1 MKPRSRWEFFR
12 IRLSIRSVRARISF
26 NLFAR
31 VLALVSV
38 GLLLMFA
45 GFALLSLQAVRES
58 TERTLQE
65 RLLIAQI
72 SANRVD
78 DLLRQ
83 TIAVLQ
89 TVVEQNAIDP
99 DQRWPDGRERE
110 LRTIAQQLG
119 DFVLHVGVVDRD
131 GIVVWTEPYLPNL
144 IGFDLS
150 GNRYVAQVLSTG
162 RSVVSGFFA
171 PESVDPSA
179 AILFP
184 TKRADGSVNGLV
196 YAAVNLRHPSMS
208 RLLGPLGLGK
218 SGYAEIVDEE
228 GFPLASTWEQQS
240 WRNCRYGDRFA
251 TLIRDRGAVVG
262 QCHDCHNTSNDRKKQ
277 DGVKAFAAL
286 STAPWGIVVQQDEAE
301 AFATSRTLQQNLFF
315 FGATAFLITLF
326 VAWTLTRSV
335 VRPIQR
341 VTGAC
346 QRIAAGDLSEPIP
359 VRGSHEMSALAR
371 AFNVMRQKL
380 KNSLDEIQRWNEE
393 LEGRVEART
402 RELAAAETSRREL
415 LRKLV
420 VAQEDE
426 RRAVA
431 RELHDETSQ
440 ALTALVVK
448 LEAVATSPTADAV
461 ELKSQLQPIQ
471 VMTNEMLREVQRI
484 IRDLRPAI
492 LDDLGLM
499 SALDWFAESR
509 LASEGIRVALET
521 VGVERRL
528 PSEVET
534 VIFRIAQEAINN
546 IARHARARNASITLD
561 FREPLIILEVEDDG
575 CGFSPDDVLARQGAT
590 GSFGLT
596 GMRERVT
603 LFSGTMQIHSRPGQ
617 GTRLVVAIPVE
628 GANYAKDTGS
638 DRG

>member
-1 MKPRSRWEFFR
+1 MVLKRRLRSR
-12 IRLSIRSVRARISF
+12 LSL

-31 VLALVSV
+31 VIGFVSIGLA
-38 GLLLMFA
+38 LMFA
-45 GFALLSLQAVRES
+45 GFTLLSLQAVRES

-78 DLLRQ
+78 DLLQQ
-83 TIAVLQ
+83 TITVLQ

-99 DQRWPDGRERE
+99 DQVVPNGNERE
-110 LRTIAQQLG
+110 LRTISQQLG
-119 DFVLHVGVVDRD
+119 DFVLHVGVVDRN
-131 GIVVWTEPYLPNL
+131 GKIVRTEPDLPNL
-144 IGFDLS
+144 IGTDLS
-150 GNRYVAQVLSTG
+150 ANRYVVQVLSTG

-218 SGYAEIVDEE
+218 TGYAEIVDED

-277 DGVKAFAAL
+277 DGVMAFAAL

-301 AFATSRTLQQNLFF
+301 AFAYSRSLQQNLFF
-315 FGATAFLITLF
+315 FGATAFLVALF
-326 VAWTLTRSV
+326 VAWALTRSV
-335 VRPIQR
+335 VRPIQN

-346 QRIAAGDLSEPIP
+346 QRIAAGDLAEPIP
-359 VRGSHEMSALAR
+359 VRGSSEISTLAR
-371 AFNVMRQKL
+371 SFNVMRQKL
-380 KNSLDEIQRWNEE
+380 KSSLEEIQQWNQE
-393 LEGRVEART
+393 LEGRVDART
-402 RELAAAETSRREL
+402 RELADAETSRREL

-448 LEAVATSPTADAV
+448 LETVATAPTADVA
-461 ELKSQLQPIQ
+461 ELKNQLHPIQ
-471 VMTNEMLREVQRI
+471 AMTNEMLREVQRI

-499 SALDWFAESR
+499 AAIDWFAESR
-509 LASEGIRVALET
+509 LASAGIRVALET
-521 VGVERRL
+521 IGVERRL

-575 CGFSPDDVLARQGAT
+575 CGFSADGILASHGTTA
-590 GSFGLT
+590 SFGLT

-603 LFSGTMQIHSRPGQ
+603 LFSGAMQIHSQPGQ

-628 GANYAKDTGS
+628 GADHAKDTRS
-638 DRG
+638 NRG